1 MDTPTTNLAEPAQ
14 LDIPPAPDVLTA
26 IAREAESDMPNLA
39 KLAKMIQ
46 QDPALAAAVL
56 RAANGIMRMR
66 KIESV
71 AQALQVIGLERT
83 HQIVLHAM
91 LHSTLGMPKNLRP
104 SLWDELR
111 VSAEAAADFARLL
124 RTVPPPMAHTAAL
137 LHDTGFFLLA
147 RQHPDYHETLSLA
160 RVDPEKPFTEHEFER
175 YKTHH
180 AVVGFFLARRWG
192 LAEPVALTINHHH
205 DYVTVFEETT
215 LPPQVPHLVSLIAM
229 ADVVAAEAVGIG
241 RDKEWHKARGP
252 VVEFLGLT
260 EDEVDD
266 MIEAEIAQQRTATNV
281 R

>member
-46 QDPALAAAVL
+46 QDPALAAAGL

-83 HQIVLHAM
+83 HQIVLHAL

-111 VSAEAAADFARLL
+111 VSAEAAADFARRL
-124 RTVPPPMAHTAAL
+124 RTL
-137 LHDTGFFLLA
+137 C
-147 RQHPDYHETLSLA
+147 Q
-160 RVDPEKPFTEHEFER
+160 
-175 YKTHH
+175 
-180 AVVGFFLARRWG
+180 
-192 LAEPVALTINHHH
+192 
-205 DYVTVFEETT
+205 
-215 LPPQVPHLVSLIAM
+215 
-229 ADVVAAEAVGIG
+229 
-241 RDKEWHKARGP
+241 GP
-252 VVEFLGLT
+252 VVPLAQSFLRFPALQG
-260 EDEVDD
+260 
-266 MIEAEIAQQRTATNV
+266 AQRHACDLAG
-281 R
+281 RA

>member
-83 HQIVLHAM
+83 HQIVLHAL

-175 YKTHH
+175 YKTHITPWS
-180 AVVGFFLARRWG
+180 ASFSPGAGAWPNRW
-192 LAEPVALTINHHH
+192 
-205 DYVTVFEETT
+205 
-215 LPPQVPHLVSLIAM
+215 
-229 ADVVAAEAVGIG
+229 
-241 RDKEWHKARGP
+241 R
-252 VVEFLGLT
+252 
-260 EDEVDD
+260 
-266 MIEAEIAQQRTATNV
+266 
-281 R
+281 